1 MRIPVQENPFLN
13 LWALHPRVPGLAKRR
28 REFIKFGFVAVVAAL
43 FAFLL
48 GFPLLREHDLPGQG
62 TQSYSFVGSV
72 LVLPPPRLKGAMS
85 VEEAIHKRRSKRDY
99 SDEPIT
105 LEELSQL
112 LYSAQ
117 GISEP
122 ANRLRTA
129 PSAGGTYPLEIYVV
143 VKEGGCAT
151 LEAGTYR
158 YDPSQHA
165 LERSSRGD
173 IHMELTA
180 ASLDQAW
187 VRDAAINI
195 IVAAVYERTTGR
207 YGDRGVRYVHME
219 VGHAGQNIYLEA
231 TSLGLGTVVIG
242 AFHEDQIQGL
252 LNLSENCKPLYVIPV
267 GRPR

>member
-1 MRIPVQENPFLN
+1 
-13 LWALHPRVPGLAKRR
+13 VPGLAKRR